1 MASTNDAAA
10 IAEALPDVTL
20 GVKYGNRTLLV
31 GGRGFAWQRPF
42 SKADVKRFGSAP
54 VPSGPILAVRVADLP
69 TKDALLAEQLPG
81 VFAIPHFDNY
91 AAALIRLDAVGIG
104 TLKRL
109 ITDAWLATAP
119 DSMASSYHVRG
130 RRRRVSSSKP
140 RAKRRPPKA

>member
-81 VFAIPHFDNY
+81 VFTIPHFDNY
-91 AAALIRLDAVGIG
+91 SALLIRLDAVGMR

-109 ITDAWLATAP
+109 ITDAWLATVPDFMARSYRVRSRKHRAP
-119 DSMASSYHVRG
+119 
-130 RRRRVSSSKP
+130 SKP
-140 RAKRRPPKA
+140 RRAKGTLR